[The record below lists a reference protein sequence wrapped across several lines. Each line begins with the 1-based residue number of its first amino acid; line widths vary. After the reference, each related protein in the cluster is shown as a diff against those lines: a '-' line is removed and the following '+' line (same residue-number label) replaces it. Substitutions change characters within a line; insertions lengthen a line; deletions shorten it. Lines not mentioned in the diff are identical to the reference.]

1 MHMHYY
7 FNSIIL
13 YPHLQFPS
21 TNTFSSINIYSVS
34 TKVEFF
40 LLFSNFIHFTIVL
53 YWERNA
59 MEYKLITKSVLHQ
72 LGIGKSYSGYD
83 YILHAIDLIMHNEN
97 ALNSVTKILYIDVA
111 KEYHTSQTCVERNIR
126 KVIEVIWN
134 HADDNNSMIQ
144 KIFGDKYLSHKP
156 SNKEFLELLYEY
168 IKLQDTLKRALVSTQ
183 IICPI
188 SNQACTAFEE
198 ILEKLIHFD

>member
-1 MHMHYY
+1 
-7 FNSIIL
+7 
-13 YPHLQFPS
+13 
-21 TNTFSSINIYSVS
+21 
-34 TKVEFF
+34 
-40 LLFSNFIHFTIVL
+40 
-53 YWERNA
+53 
-59 MEYKLITKSVLHQ
+59 MEYNLITKSVLHQ

-97 ALNSVTKILYIDVA
+97 VLNSVTKILYIDVA

-134 HADDNNSMIQ
+134 HADNNVSMIQ

-168 IKLQDTLKRALVSTQ
+168 IKLEDTLKRIFVSNK

-198 ILEKLIHFD
+198 ILEKLIHFH